1 VGRPPQELMRDGAEH
16 PSVRLSDLTMDWGFR
31 PHTILL
37 RKERKEGVVD
47 RGELGKREKREERL
61 SSWVRGRTKK
71 QACSGR
77 REWLAGLYYKL
88 INEVDE

>member
-1 VGRPPQELMRDGAEH
+1 
-16 PSVRLSDLTMDWGFR
+16 MDWEFR

-37 RKERKEGVVD
+37 RKEIKEDVVG
-47 RGELGKREKREERL
+47 RVRHVKRTKEERII
-61 SSWVRGRTKK
+61 SQVRGRTEK

-88 INEVDE
+88 INDIDE